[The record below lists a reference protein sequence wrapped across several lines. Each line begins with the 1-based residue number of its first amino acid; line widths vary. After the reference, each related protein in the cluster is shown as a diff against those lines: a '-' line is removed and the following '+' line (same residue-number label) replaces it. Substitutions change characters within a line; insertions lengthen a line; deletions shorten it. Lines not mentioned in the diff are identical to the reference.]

1 MAKLKKDNEKIKLIK
16 KTVVSELKKNPN
28 FLGNKELKVCQ
39 EKSHVYNIET
49 VNIFIKQ
56 TDNNSYMIMLYN
68 LSSEYNALCCIQNA
82 LMNAFVIKKIDLHES
97 NSKGNHYAAT
107 VVLKL

>member
-1 MAKLKKDNEKIKLIK
+1 MAKLKMDNEKIKRIK
-16 KTVVSELKKNPN
+16 KTVVSELKKNPK
-28 FLGNKELKVCQ
+28 FLGNKELVICQ
-39 EKSHVYNIET
+39 EKSDVYNIDT

-68 LSSEYNALCCIQNA
+68 LSCEFNALCCIQNA
-82 LMNAFVIKKIDLHES
+82 LMNAFVIKKIDLRES